1 MFQENAPD
9 KLFFILRIILFIA
22 LAAALVWYIIAGVN
36 FFQKNK
42 TANNNVQKIFN
53 LQKKK

>member
-1 MFQENAPD
+1 MIEENPPG
-9 KLFFILRIILFIA
+9 KFFVILKIILFIV
-22 LAAALVWYIIAGVN
+22 LAIAVGWYIFVGVR